1 MNFVQIHVALNH
13 APIFATLFAV
23 GLILFGL
30 WRRNA
35 TVRKTG
41 QWLLVLAAV
50 TTAPVF
56 FSGEP
61 AEDIV
66 ENLPGVT
73 KQVVH
78 EHEDAAKFAFIVAGI
93 VGAASLAL
101 LIIEQTGRA
110 VPSAAFPA
118 LLVLALFA
126 LGIFVRTAH
135 LGGLIRHDELRAP
148 IESGDAKDEKVPDIF
163 D

>member
-13 APIFATLFAV
+13 TPLFATLFAA

-30 WRRNA
+30 WRKNA

-41 QWLLVLAAV
+41 QWFLVLAAIATV
-50 TTAPVF
+50 PVF

-73 KQVVH
+73 KQVVG
-78 EHEDAAKFAFIVAGI
+78 EHEGAAKFAFVFAVV

-101 LIIEQTGRA
+101 LVVEQTGRA
-110 VPSAAFPA
+110 VPAAAYPGLVVVS
-118 LLVLALFA
+118 LLVWGMF
-126 LGIFVRTAH
+126 IRTAH
-135 LGGLIRHDELRAP
+135 LGGLIRHDELRSFSDSS
-148 IESGDAKDEKVPDIF
+148 ETKQEQVPEIF